1 MSFQRQEGGSIS
13 WGPAA
18 RMARPGGKG
27 LGKLSHGET
36 KGLVMVE
43 AGVDF
48 PVLISALKT
57 SGHLTPTKQAGGP

>member
-1 MSFQRQEGGSIS
+1 
-13 WGPAA
+13 
-18 RMARPGGKG
+18 MARPGGKG